1 MSYNVT
7 IFGIHLKLSPIAFS
21 IPIGSG
27 HWDIYWY
34 GIIIATGFLLALIYG
49 LKNAPRYG
57 LNSDRMLDVIL
68 VATPV
73 AILSA
78 RTYYV
83 IFDGEK
89 LNGIG
94 DFFGFGTSSGFAGL
108 AIYGGVIGGFLGGFV
123 MCKIRKVNFRAMA
136 DIASLGFLIGQCI
149 GRWGN
154 FINQEAFGAQC
165 SPDWIFGMT
174 SVDIIRRDGLEAG
187 ALVHPCFLYESVWCL
202 VGFIALHFYSK
213 KLRTFDGEI
222 MLMYLA
228 WYGLGRAWI
237 EGLRTDSLMAGD
249 FRISQVVAAACFAVC
264 TVLVIVFKILTEKKH
279 IPLYVNTEACRALNE
294 ADEKAEEQRREKKL
308 AKKTEQAP
316 SILSEDAENVT
327 LNDDSSESSE
337 SVESSKS
344 SEPET
349 VSSEE
354 TETSESPEAANETTE
369 TSDETDESEEQ

>member
-108 AIYGGVIGGFLGGFV
+108 AIYGGVIGAFAAGAV
-123 MCKIRKVNFRAMA
+123 MCKIRKVKILDMFDVAA
-136 DIASLGFLIGQCI
+136 TGFLIGQGI

-154 FINQEAFGAQC
+154 FINQEAYGAFTG
-165 SPDWIFGMT
+165 SSFWGMQSEKT
-174 SVDIIRRDGLEAG
+174 VSEMGEG
-187 ALVHPCFLYESVWCL
+187 LVHPCFLYESIWCIAGFFILNHFSKKRRFSGEISLMYCVWYGFGR
-202 VGFIALHFYSK
+202 GFIEL
-213 KLRTFDGEI
+213 
-222 MLMYLA
+222 
-228 WYGLGRAWI
+228 
-237 EGLRTDSLMAGD
+237 LRTDSLMIGNLKVSCLLS
-249 FRISQVVAAACFAVC
+249 FLISIAAFSALAV
-264 TVLVIVFKILTEKKH
+264 LRNRYKENSGSADYEEVFTDNGEPDAADDLKE
-279 IPLYVNTEACRALNE
+279 EENE
-294 ADEKAEEQRREKKL
+294 Q
-308 AKKTEQAP
+308 
-316 SILSEDAENVT
+316 N
-327 LNDDSSESSE
+327 N
-337 SVESSKS
+337 
-344 SEPET
+344 
-349 VSSEE
+349 
-354 TETSESPEAANETTE
+354 
-369 TSDETDESEEQ
+369 

>member
-108 AIYGGVIGGFLGGFV
+108 AIYGGVIGAFASGAV
-123 MCKIRKVNFRAMA
+123 MCKIRKVKILDMFDVAA
-136 DIASLGFLIGQCI
+136 VGFLIGQGI

-154 FINQEAFGAQC
+154 FINQEAYGAFTG
-165 SPDWIFGMT
+165 SSFWGMQSEKT
-174 SVDIIRRDGLEAG
+174 VSEMGEG
-187 ALVHPCFLYESVWCL
+187 LVHPCFLYESIWCIAGFFILNHFSKKRRFSGEISLMYCVWYGFGR
-202 VGFIALHFYSK
+202 GFIEL
-213 KLRTFDGEI
+213 
-222 MLMYLA
+222 
-228 WYGLGRAWI
+228 
-237 EGLRTDSLMAGD
+237 LRTDSLMIGNLKVSCLLS
-249 FRISQVVAAACFAVC
+249 FLISIAAFSALAV
-264 TVLVIVFKILTEKKH
+264 LRNRYKENSGSADYEEVFTDNGESDTADDLKE
-279 IPLYVNTEACRALNE
+279 EENE
-294 ADEKAEEQRREKKL
+294 Q
-308 AKKTEQAP
+308 
-316 SILSEDAENVT
+316 N
-327 LNDDSSESSE
+327 N
-337 SVESSKS
+337 
-344 SEPET
+344 
-349 VSSEE
+349 
-354 TETSESPEAANETTE
+354 
-369 TSDETDESEEQ
+369 

>member
-1 MSYNVT
+1 MSYNVI

-108 AIYGGVIGGFLGGFV
+108 AIYGGVIGAFASGAV
-123 MCKIRKVNFRAMA
+123 MCKIRKVKILDMFDVAA
-136 DIASLGFLIGQCI
+136 TGFLIGQGI

-154 FINQEAFGAQC
+154 FINQEAYGAFTG
-165 SPDWIFGMT
+165 SSFWGMQSEKT
-174 SVDIIRRDGLEAG
+174 VSEMGEG
-187 ALVHPCFLYESVWCL
+187 LVHPCFLYESIWCIAGFFILNHFSKKRRFSGEISLMYCVWYGFGR
-202 VGFIALHFYSK
+202 GFIEL
-213 KLRTFDGEI
+213 
-222 MLMYLA
+222 
-228 WYGLGRAWI
+228 
-237 EGLRTDSLMAGD
+237 LRTDSLMIGNLKVSCLLS
-249 FRISQVVAAACFAVC
+249 FLISIAAFSALAV
-264 TVLVIVFKILTEKKH
+264 LRNRYKENSGSADYEEVFTDNGEPDAADDLKE
-279 IPLYVNTEACRALNE
+279 EENE
-294 ADEKAEEQRREKKL
+294 Q
-308 AKKTEQAP
+308 
-316 SILSEDAENVT
+316 N
-327 LNDDSSESSE
+327 N
-337 SVESSKS
+337 
-344 SEPET
+344 
-349 VSSEE
+349 
-354 TETSESPEAANETTE
+354 
-369 TSDETDESEEQ
+369 